1 MRDWCIF
8 SVDVRNARKL
18 GHEPLDPPS
27 LAGDRRTGRTYRSA
41 LRGARVWL
49 NIPLARTRVRH
60 KAQAPKASIASVA
73 ARQVSPLLKN
83 YRPACLA
90 GLQTG
95 ESKNDCSQARRGG
108 ARGLPVRPARGCSR
122 LGASSQSRPPD
133 ARAHCGVS
141 GQVARRNQ
149 DAEEGSSHP
158 ARPTATGR
166 RRSRASSAGIA
177 GSTDAV

>member
-90 GLQTG
+90 GLQ
-95 ESKNDCSQARRGG
+95 RGSRKMI
-108 ARGLPVRPARGCSR
+108 ALKPAAVALAVFLCAPLAAVAASGR
-122 LGASSQSRPPD
+122 LAN
-133 ARAHCGVS
+133 RAH
-141 GQVARRNQ
+141 
-149 DAEEGSSHP
+149 P
-158 ARPTATGR
+158 
-166 RRSRASSAGIA
+166 
-177 GSTDAV
+177 